1 MSGKNLLEGRTG
13 PTTQTIG
20 SGKSLAQ
27 YLGIKEALPQIISLA
42 NGARLTL
49 STKKDCYYF
58 TNAKGCSCRAGQFG
72 KECKH
77 KRELLSSSSKAQAQ
91 AYQARQRELVA
102 MAKGISLPEP
112 IEPAKRL
119 ARPPEDSIR
128 PTGKWP
134 GGHNGPVDEI
144 KGMA

>member
-1 MSGKNLLEGRTG
+1 MNGKTLIQS
-13 PTTQTIG
+13 PVTQTIG
-20 SGKSLAQ
+20 SGKALAQ
-27 YLGIKEALPQIISLA
+27 YLGIEEALPQIISLT

-102 MAKGISLPEP
+102 MAKGSSLPEP

-128 PTGKWP
+128 PEVPAFRPFDLMP
-134 GGHNGPVDEI
+134 GEE
-144 KGMA
+144 KGTA